1 MKTAIEHACGHTQT
15 TDLLG
20 TNAHGERDRKAEW
33 LATQLCPAC
42 ARTQRDETH
51 KQQAEDATRT
61 ATESGWPTLT
71 GSEKQIAWAE
81 QIRVTAVAD
90 MEKRLTARLAADVAE
105 KALAYWTRAA
115 LRQTDASWWIDNRAR
130 ILPSINSLTLTADE
144 RAALS
149 QMTGA
154 GK

>member
-1 MKTAIEHACGHTQT
+1 MKTVIEHSCGHTHT
-15 TDLLG
+15 ADLLG
-20 TNAHGERDRKAEW
+20 TNSHGERDRKAEW
-33 LATQLCPAC
+33 LATQLCPDC

-51 KQQAEDATRT
+51 RQQAEDATRV
-61 ATESGWPTLT
+61 ATENGWPALT

-81 QIRVTAVAD
+81 QIRVDAVAD
-90 MEKRLTARLAADVAE
+90 MENRLTKRLDADVTE
-105 KALAYWTRAA
+105 KALTYWTSAA
-115 LRQTDASWWIDNRAR
+115 LRQTDAAWWIDNRLR

-144 RAALS
+144 RATLS

>member
-1 MKTAIEHACGHTQT
+1 MKTAIEHVCGHIHTA
-15 TDLLG
+15 DLLG

-42 ARTQRDETH
+42 ARTQRDEDH
-51 KQQAEDATRT
+51 QRQAEEAAHT
-61 ATESGWPTLT
+61 AAANDWPTLT
-71 GSEKQIAWAE
+71 GSEKQISWAD
-81 QIRVTAVAD
+81 QIRVAAIEEMT
-90 MEKRLTARLAADVAE
+90 KRLHSRLTADVAE

-115 LRQTDASWWIDNRAR
+115 LRQTDAAWWIDNRAR